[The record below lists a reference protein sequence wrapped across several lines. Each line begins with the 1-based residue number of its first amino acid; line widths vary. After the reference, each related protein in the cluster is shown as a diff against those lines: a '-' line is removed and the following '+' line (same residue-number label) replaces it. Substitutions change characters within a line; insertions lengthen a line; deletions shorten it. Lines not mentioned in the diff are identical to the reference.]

1 MADNTEDLKVSM
13 SIVFDCTL
21 YLFCIHLFLGKEI
34 PTKILGIFKECLCLL
49 EKNPEVSSQ
58 ENGDQKIRIS
68 PFDSIVNLTLSLH
81 QMKILGKH

>member
-13 SIVFDCTL
+13 SIVDCNL
-21 YLFCIHLFLGKEI
+21 YLFCIHLFLGKEVL
-34 PTKILGIFKECLCLL
+34 TKILGIFKKCLCLL
-49 EKNPEVSSQ
+49 EKSPEVSSQ

-68 PFDSIVNLTLSLH
+68 PFDSIINLTLSLH